1 MKNAI
6 SQRIPS
12 ESVVPCDG
20 DQTHEVSDSQW
31 ITVVFDANYQKL
43 TNYATGLLNGD
54 QDAAVDAVQE
64 TFLRLCK
71 QPRSAVQSYVEPWL
85 YRTCRNFI
93 FDQLRQRNRMSS
105 TSQTETLPDK
115 RQFVDPSAQIT
126 QDDEIRRCGAA
137 ISNLPSTQ
145 QEVLQLRMTHGM
157 SYKQI
162 ADVTGMTVTNVGVTL
177 HQAIHKLR
185 AALVT

>member
-1 MKNAI
+1 MKHVI
-6 SQRIPS
+6 SQLIPS
-12 ESVVPCDG
+12 ESFADCDCIQAQG
-20 DQTHEVSDSQW
+20 ISDDQWVSN
-31 ITVVFDANYQKL
+31 VFDANYQKL

-71 QPRSAVQSYVEPWL
+71 QPRTTIESYVEPWL

-93 FDQLRQRNRMSS
+93 FDQLRQRNRMSNS
-105 TSQTETLPDK
+105 SQTESLPD
-115 RQFVDPSAQIT
+115 QHQCVDPAARIT
-126 QDDEIRRCGAA
+126 QDDEIRRCGIA
-137 ISNLPSTQ
+137 ISKLPNAQ

-185 AALVT
+185 TALVT